1 MEKKILANPQELI
14 SEAISDFGALLL
26 ELRQLKEQLTVLLTG
41 GTLGIEFV
49 AALGKSHLDLTGIT
63 FIFGDER
70 FVPLN
75 DADRNE
81 HQALATFPEL
91 EGQLI
96 RYPDATGDLSS
107 ARRQF
112 SSQLEELL
120 GPVESPIRSIDLTI
134 LGMGPDGHIASLFPG
149 RQHEATWIVK
159 ESDSPKPPSQ
169 RLSFSYEGLR
179 ASERI
184 WLLVSGASKAD
195 ALREVAQGEL
205 PAARFNGLSQTRWY
219 LDKEISDAL

>member
-26 ELRQLKEQLTVLLTG
+26 ELRQVKEQLTVLLTG
-41 GTLGIEFV
+41 GTLGIEFI

-75 DADRNE
+75 HEDRNE

-91 EGQLI
+91 EIQLI

-107 ARRQF
+107 ARSQF

-149 RQHEATWIVK
+149 RQHETTWIVK

-195 ALREVAQGEL
+195 ALREVPQGEL
-205 PAARFNGLSQTRWY
+205 PAARVHGLSQTRWY